1 MAPSSSGI
9 RVLIDL
15 VVNHTSDEHP
25 WFKEA
30 RGDPEFKYRNWYV
43 WSTKKPK
50 HADQGMVF
58 PGVQKTT
65 WSWDKVAKAYY
76 FHRSYDFQPDLNTS
90 NPEVQAEILKIMGFW
105 I

>member
-30 RGDPEFKYRNWYV
+30 RGDPESKYRNWYV

-76 FHRSYDFQPDLNTS
+76 FHRSYDFQL
-90 NPEVQAEILKIMGFW
+90 
-105 I
+105 